1 MERVAADI
9 EGIHLG
15 IADLDALLVGALVE
29 NAFDFQSRLG
39 RGCRNQFDDGG
50 AALQWPAAPVLRDVA
65 EQTVLDLV
73 PLGRAWRIVADL
85 DWHLHYPDMRELT
98 ITADCGGSNNVRARL

>member
-9 EGIHLG
+9 EGIHLS

-65 EQTVLDLV
+65 EQAVLVRPRNAFQTATTLQCLRYRHFLPV
-73 PLGRAWRIVADL
+73 WQPLHRGPCSAVKK
-85 DWHLHYPDMRELT
+85 
-98 ITADCGGSNNVRARL
+98 CG

>member
-29 NAFDFQSRLG
+29 NAFDLQSRLG
-39 RGCRNQFDDGG
+39 RGCRNQFDDRG

-73 PLGRAWRIVADL
+73 PLCAA
-85 DWHLHYPDMRELT
+85 ET
-98 ITADCGGSNNVRARL
+98 